1 MRILVTFES
10 AHCSAA
16 PGDFPPG
23 EVASKPGNR
32 ERNCGGKGLT
42 TLDVPE
48 AKVHGYA
55 GASAGSHLGEAVTKR
70 GASTRRLALG
80 FFFCCAIHATA
91 GIAGRP
97 TMEECLEASDFIR
110 NAALSRDAGV
120 AADTFLDRMSEDFLV
135 IRAFPAELRW
145 FVHDAGDEMFLAKE
159 TRFVFEQPSSPD
171 DQSAHFLRVC
181 VDRMTDG

>member
-1 MRILVTFES
+1 MEY
-10 AHCSAA
+10 
-16 PGDFPPG
+16 G
-23 EVASKPGNR
+23 
-32 ERNCGGKGLT
+32 
-42 TLDVPE
+42 
-48 AKVHGYA
+48 
-55 GASAGSHLGEAVTKR
+55 GASAGSHIGDAMTKR
-70 GASTRRLALG
+70 GAPSQRLALA
-80 FFFCCAIHATA
+80 FFFCCAICATP

-97 TMEECLEASDFIR
+97 TMEECLEGSDFIR

-120 AADTFLDRMSEDFLV
+120 SADTFLDRMSEDFLV

-159 TRFVFEQPSSPD
+159 ARFVFEQPSSPG

>member
-1 MRILVTFES
+1 M
-10 AHCSAA
+10 
-16 PGDFPPG
+16 
-23 EVASKPGNR
+23 
-32 ERNCGGKGLT
+32 
-42 TLDVPE
+42 
-48 AKVHGYA
+48 
-55 GASAGSHLGEAVTKR
+55 TKR
-70 GASTRRLALG
+70 GAPLQRLALG
-80 FFFCCAIHATA
+80 FFFCCAIHATP

-135 IRAFPAELRW
+135 IRAFPAGLRW

-159 TRFVFEQPSSPD
+159 ARFVFEQPSSPD
-171 DQSAHFLRVC
+171 DQSSHFLRVC